1 MPNSDLPSK
10 LYQDL
15 FTHLHQPSTRR
26 NSQMRNLTPLNPIV
40 GSIPTFDTAC
50 GGGIGVIVAHVIH
63 IVDPPGA

>member
-26 NSQMRNLTPLNPIV
+26 NSQMRNLTPPEPHSRLNPHLRHSMWR
-40 GSIPTFDTAC
+40 GHRRDRSTRNT
-50 GGGIGVIVAHVIH
+50 HS
-63 IVDPPGA
+63 